1 MTKKMLYFGYQ
12 KLMVYTVLVIMAIQL
27 IYFNSS
33 YGFVHLI
40 LYFLFIMTQ
49 DVYKTDY
56 RNIKLEV
63 LSTILYLVAPVLL
76 IASSYLGLVS
86 SYTYYALIIVLAVIN
101 MKLIWEF
108 KKIYIN
114 KEFDK
119 INDRNIKMFKRE
131 GKFLII
137 YSYVILIILLG
148 IIGQAVYSIIN
159 L

>member
-1 MTKKMLYFGYQ
+1 
-12 KLMVYTVLVIMAIQL
+12 
-27 IYFNSS
+27 
-33 YGFVHLI
+33 
-40 LYFLFIMTQ
+40 MTQ
-49 DVYKTDY
+49 DVYKPDY
-56 RNIKLEV
+56 RNIKLEII
-63 LSTILYLVAPVLL
+63 STILYLVAPTLL
-76 IASSYLGLVS
+76 MASNQLGLVS
-86 SYTYYALIIVLAVIN
+86 SYAYYALIIVLAVIN
-101 MKLIWEF
+101 MKLMWEF
-108 KKIYIN
+108 KTMYVN

>member
-1 MTKKMLYFGYQ
+1 MTSKMFYLGYQ
-12 KLMVYTVLVIMAIQL
+12 KVVVYTVLAIMATQL

-49 DVYKTDY
+49 DVYKPEY

-63 LSTILYLVAPVLL
+63 LSTVLYLIATVLL
-76 IASSYLGLVS
+76 IASSQIGIIAGYGYLTLM
-86 SYTYYALIIVLAVIN
+86 IILAISN

-108 KKIYIN
+108 KNVYAKR
-114 KEFDK
+114 ELAK
-119 INDRNIKMFKRE
+119 INERNIKMFKRD
-131 GKFLII
+131 GKFLIV
-137 YSYVILIILLG
+137 YAFVILMILLG
-148 IIGQAVYSIIN
+148 IIGQAVISMIN